1 MVSTEPHPTEEAA
14 PPYEPHIGET
24 RQYVR
29 DIILGVNDGLVS
41 TFLLVVGVVGGG
53 LATGEVLLTAIAGAV
68 AGAISMATGEWL
80 ATRSQEDVFDRE
92 LALERTHIR
101 YHRQMEVDQLYEMFT
116 DIGVPEAELDMV
128 VRAFA
133 HDDETLLNAMKV
145 LEFGIIDTERRSP
158 FAAMLV
164 SGLLFLAG
172 ALTSVVPFF
181 FVSTVAAGLVAAGV
195 LTALALFAVGVAK
208 TTVTGT
214 NPWTSG
220 IQNLIIAT
228 GGGIAAFVIGRL
240 VEANLGG

>member
-1 MVSTEPHPTEEAA
+1 MTTGPVSAENVT

-53 LATGEVLLTAIAGAV
+53 LTTGQVRLTAIAGAV

-92 LALERTHIR
+92 IALERTHIR
-101 YHRQMEVDQLYEMFT
+101 DHRQMEVDQLYEMFT
-116 DIGVPEAELDMV
+116 DIGIPESDLDGV
-128 VRAFA
+128 VQAFS
-133 HDDETLLNAMKV
+133 HNDETLLNAMKV
-145 LEFGIIDTERRSP
+145 LEFGIIETERRSP
-158 FAAMLV
+158 FAAMLA
-164 SGLLFLAG
+164 SGVLFLAG
-172 ALTSVVPFF
+172 ALTSVAPFF
-181 FVSTVAAGLVAAGV
+181 FASSASGGLVAAGI
-195 LTALALFAVGVAK
+195 LTAIGLFAVGVAK

-220 IQNLIIAT
+220 LQNLAIAT
-228 GGGIAAFVIGRL
+228 AGGIAAFLIGRL
-240 VEANLGG
+240 VETTLA